1 MSKIFGKMVKNERY
15 FLDYF
20 SFLICFNSYFNSC
33 APRWA
38 QPISFSINIRD
49 VYFNSCIQG
58 GMQRFCLIIVQA
70 LSIAISIHAP
80 AMGATARFRYYL
92 AIYTIFCI
100 CILLFIQSYLII
112 ISILF
117 YLILGNVR
125 KKVFRYS
132 SGLFNMIFH
141 IVFISLQIRTFC
153 FARVIAV

>member
-1 MSKIFGKMVKNERY
+1 MVKNERY

-20 SFLICFNSYFNSC
+20 SFLICFNSYFFQFMHPGWDATMQEYHYDIHIPHFNSC
-33 APRWA
+33 A
-38 QPISFSINIRD
+38 RD
-49 VYFNSCIQG
+49 GRNT
-58 GMQRFCLIIVQA
+58 LDEDII
-70 LSIAISIHAP
+70 IKIKISIHAP

-92 AIYTIFCI
+92 AICIIFSI
-100 CILLFIQSYLII
+100 CTSLLYAII
-112 ISILF
+112 FNRHLCF
-117 YLILGNVR
+117 LYLILGNVR